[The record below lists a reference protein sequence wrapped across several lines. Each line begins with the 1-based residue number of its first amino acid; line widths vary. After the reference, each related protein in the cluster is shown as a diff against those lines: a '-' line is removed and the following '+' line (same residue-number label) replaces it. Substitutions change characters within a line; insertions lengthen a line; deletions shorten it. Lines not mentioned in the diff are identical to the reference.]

1 MAFNNR
7 KPKPEHLAELLDN
20 LSKDN
25 YLSPND
31 IFRKSSL
38 TLTATYG
45 AIEELER
52 QQKIVV
58 IRQNKTPKMQVKL
71 PN

>member
-1 MAFNNR
+1 MTFNNR
-7 KPKPEHLAELLDN
+7 KPKPEHLTELLAK
-20 LSKDN
+20 LSKDS

-31 IFRKSSL
+31 IFKKSNL

-58 IRQNKTPKMQVKL
+58 VRQNKTPKMQIKL
-71 PN
+71 PD